1 MKLNLLQ
8 AYPIVAA
15 ALGRRLGVRV
25 EIHGDRARTNGN
37 IIQLPA
43 TSDESA
49 EYREVAWG
57 YLAHEAAHLRW
68 TDFDIFQSAGTLPI
82 RQSLL
87 NIIEDIRIER
97 NLVNLYPGTR
107 RSLETTVGRVLLEG
121 GFSLPS
127 PTAHPGVHL
136 QAFCL
141 LDLRSRVLGQK
152 VLAPLARSS
161 RDHFEAVIGPNTLG
175 MIDALLGEV
184 MSLKTTEEA
193 LSLVDRLLALFRSTS
208 CGTPE
213 HASIREAEESLRSK
227 DPNPLHGGGNG
238 GDQTSDDDSDRVPFD
253 LDGTP
258 SGELIGDLY
267 AMAGNLLD
275 RKAGVSPG
283 PTLPVA
289 DDPPALGKESHDLL
303 EKVRRESVHLRS
315 SLESLVQASIERR
328 HYHTCQGLL
337 IDGLRLAHSA
347 AMNPK
352 IFMQRSRKIHP
363 DTAVH
368 LLVDRS
374 PSMSA
379 LVVRS
384 EGGSARRIDLAWEAT
399 LALTLALEAI
409 PGVNPGITAFPGAM
423 GESSRVYR
431 VLPHGRRL
439 KEVQDHL
446 GSDLDGST
454 PLAEA
459 LLYGASE
466 LIGTGCQRKL
476 ILCLTDG
483 IPDDLEAAIAILA
496 QIRASGIDVHGIGLA
511 LDVDRVFG
519 SSITIADLAEL
530 RSALF
535 DLCRTLLI
543 IPH

>member
-1 MKLNLLQ
+1 MKTNLHQ

-25 EIHGDRARTNGN
+25 EIHGDRARTNGDV
-37 IIQLPA
+37 IQLPA
-43 TSDESA
+43 TSDESTD
-49 EYREVAWG
+49 YREVAWG
-57 YLAHEAAHLRW
+57 FLAHEAAHLRW
-68 TDFDIFQSAGTLPI
+68 TDFEVFQSAGTLPI

-87 NIIEDIRIER
+87 NVIEDIRIER
-97 NLVNLYPGTR
+97 NLVDLYPGTR

-121 GFSLPS
+121 GFALPS
-127 PTAHPGVHL
+127 SSARPGVHL

-141 LDLRSRVLGQK
+141 LDLRSRILGQK
-152 VLAPLARSS
+152 ILAPLAQMA
-161 RDHFEAVIGPNTLG
+161 RDQLETVIGSKTLG
-175 MIDALLGEV
+175 LIDVQLRDVTALSSTG
-184 MSLKTTEEA
+184 EA
-193 LSLVDRLLALFRSTS
+193 LDLVDRLLALFRAPSDATPKQASTGEAKGS
-208 CGTPE
+208 SRPE
-213 HASIREAEESLRSK
+213 VRNKRTSVEEDDGASQ
-227 DPNPLHGGGNG
+227 DG
-238 GDQTSDDDSDRVPFD
+238 SDRVPFD

-258 SGELIGDLY
+258 SGELIDDLF
-267 AMAGNLLD
+267 AMAGSFLD
-275 RKAGVSPG
+275 RRAEGANG

-289 DDPPALGKESHDLL
+289 DDPPALGKESHALL
-303 EKVRRESVHLRS
+303 AKVRRESLHLRS
-315 SLESLVQASIERR
+315 SLESLVQASVERR
-328 HYHTCQGLL
+328 QHHGHHGLV
-337 IDGLRLAHSA
+337 IDGHRLARSA
-347 AMNPK
+347 VMDPK
-352 IFMQRSRKIHP
+352 IFLRRNRRIQP

-379 LVVRS
+379 LVARPQ
-384 EGGSARRIDLAWEAT
+384 GGSARRIDLAWEAS
-399 LALTLALEAI
+399 LALALALEAI
-409 PGVNPGITAFPGAM
+409 PGVNPAITTFPGEM

-439 KEVQDHL
+439 NEVRDHL

-496 QIRASGIDVHGIGLA
+496 QIRASGIAVHGIGLA

-519 SSITIADLAEL
+519 PSITIADLGEL

-535 DLCRTLLI
+535 DLCRTLLTV
-543 IPH
+543 PH

>member
-87 NIIEDIRIER
+87 NVIEDIRIER
-97 NLVNLYPGTR
+97 NLANLYPGTR
-107 RSLETTVGRVLLEG
+107 RALETTVGRVLLEG
-121 GFSLPS
+121 GFGLPS

-152 VLAPLARSS
+152 VLAPLAQSS

-208 CGTPE
+208 CSTPE
-213 HASIREAEESLRSK
+213 HASIREAEESMRFK
-227 DPNPLHGGGNG
+227 DPNPLHGGNG

-258 SGELIGDLY
+258 SGELIDDLF
-267 AMAGNLLD
+267 AMAGSFLD
-275 RKAGVSPG
+275 RKAEGANG

-289 DDPPALGKESHDLL
+289 DDPPALGKESHALL
-303 EKVRRESVHLRS
+303 AKVRRESLHLRS
-315 SLESLVQASIERR
+315 SLESLVQASVERR
-328 HYHTCQGLL
+328 QHHGHHGLV
-337 IDGLRLAHSA
+337 IDGHRLARSA
-347 AMNPK
+347 VMDPK
-352 IFMQRSRKIHP
+352 IFLRRNRRIQP

-379 LVVRS
+379 LVARPQ
-384 EGGSARRIDLAWEAT
+384 GGSARRIDLAWEAS
-399 LALTLALEAI
+399 LALALALEAI
-409 PGVNPGITAFPGAM
+409 PGVNPAITTFPGEM

-439 KEVQDHL
+439 NEVRDHL

-496 QIRASGIDVHGIGLA
+496 QIRASGIAVHGIGLA

-519 SSITIADLAEL
+519 PSITIADLGEL

-535 DLCRTLLI
+535 DLCRTLLTV
-543 IPH
+543 PH